1 MLTIIGIGLIA
12 GVLIGSVGI
21 GGVIVA
27 PALTYL
33 VGFDIRTAIGAALIG
48 FGFSG
53 IVGTLRYQRH
63 GAIEWSTAR
72 TLVLSALPAA
82 VVGAYSVRVTPELM
96 LKCILGA
103 VVVASGFYGLV
114 GSSKR
119 ETAISGALSSRQI
132 GAIGFVTGYGSVITG
147 TGGPLLLVPIMVW
160 LQQPILWSIG
170 LSQVIQL
177 PISLSAT
184 ATNIELLPDA
194 ATCIALAIALA
205 VGSWGGS
212 YIAHA
217 VSQESLKRVVS
228 YLLVAVGFGIV
239 VDVSARMAF

>member
-1 MLTIIGIGLIA
+1 MLTIVGIGLIA
-12 GVLIGSVGI
+12 GLLIGSVGI

-33 VGFDIRTAIGAALIG
+33 VGLDIRTAIAAALIG

-72 TLVLSALPAA
+72 TLILYALPAA
-82 VVGAYSVRVTPELM
+82 VVGAYSVRVTPEL
-96 LKCILGA
+96 LLRCILGV
-103 VVVASGFYGLV
+103 VVVASGLYGLFGV
-114 GSSKR
+114 TKHEGAAS
-119 ETAISGALSSRQI
+119 AALSSRQI
-132 GAIGFVTGYGSVITG
+132 GVIGFVTGYGSALTG
-147 TGGPLLLVPIMVW
+147 TGGPLLLVPILVW

-184 ATNIELLPDA
+184 ATNIGLLPDA
-194 ATCIALAIALA
+194 ATCVALAAALGA
-205 VGSWGGS
+205 GSWAGS

-217 VSQESLKRVVS
+217 VSQASLRRLVS
-228 YLLVAVGFGIV
+228 YLLVAVGLAIV